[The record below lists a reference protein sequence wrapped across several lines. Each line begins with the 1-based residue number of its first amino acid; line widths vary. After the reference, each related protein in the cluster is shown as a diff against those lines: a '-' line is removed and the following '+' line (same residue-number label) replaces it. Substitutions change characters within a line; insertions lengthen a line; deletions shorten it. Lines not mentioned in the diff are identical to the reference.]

1 MKKIQIII
9 IREYL
14 IRVKSK
20 TFLLSTLL
28 TPLAVVAIAAVAIL
42 ASTWKEDEQFEIH
55 LQDKTGIFT
64 PMLEGKKGELSFSTQ
79 LPNGTSLTA
88 WLQED
93 KNRGYLIIDSTFLV
107 ADQPR
112 AEIQSSGNI
121 PISLKSTLEDT
132 LTKVIRKIRLTE
144 SGITQ
149 EQMKRINQE
158 VKLKTLKVT
167 EEGTERS
174 STGIAAMLGY
184 VMGILIYIFMF
195 SYGMIV
201 MRGVIEEKTNRIV
214 EVIISSVR
222 PFQLMIGKI
231 LAIAAVGL
239 TQFLIWIILLVGISA
254 IAMPMIS
261 GDIQATQQ
269 VPGEL
274 QNMQGMQGMQEMQ
287 DNLPSGDQNQLA
299 EEISAGIRQF
309 DFSLIFY
316 FIFYFLGGYLLY
328 GSLFAAVGSAV
339 DQESDAQQ
347 LIWPITI
354 PLVIPMML
362 LGTILQQPDGSVAI
376 FCSIFPFFS
385 PVCMMVRL
393 ASIQVPWYEIVASM
407 ISLILT
413 FLIVIW
419 LAGRIYRTGIFMYGK
434 KPSIKEVIR
443 WVFS

>member
-55 LQDKTGIFT
+55 LQDKTGVFT
-64 PMLEGKKGELSFSTQ
+64 PMLEGKKGELTFSTH
-79 LPNGTSLTA
+79 LPEGISLTT

-93 KNRGYLIIDSTFLV
+93 KNRGYLIIDSSFIL

-132 LTKVIRKIRLTE
+132 LTKVIRKIRLIE

-149 EQMKRINQE
+149 EQMKRITQE

-254 IAMPMIS
+254 MAMPMIS
-261 GDIQATQQ
+261 GDIQTTQKVQ
-269 VPGEL
+269 GEL
-274 QNMQGMQGMQEMQ
+274 QNMQGMQEMQ
-287 DNLPSGDQNQLA
+287 GNLPTGDENQMA
-299 EEISAGIRQF
+299 EEITAGIRQF

-354 PLVIPMML
+354 PLIIPMML
-362 LGTILQQPDGSVAI
+362 LGTILQQPDGSVAV

-407 ISLILT
+407 ISLIVT

>member
-42 ASTWKEDEQFEIH
+42 ATSWKEDEHFEI
-55 LQDKTGIFT
+55 LLNDTTGVIA
-64 PMLEGKKGELSFSTQ
+64 PALAHSKGELTFIDS
-79 LPNGTSLTA
+79 LPKGINLND
-88 WLQED
+88 WLQSD
-93 KNRGYLIIDSTFLV
+93 KKRGFLTIDSTFLS

-112 AEIQSSGNI
+112 AEIQSAGNI
-121 PISLKSTLEDT
+121 PISLKSTLQDT
-132 LTKVIRKIRLTE
+132 LTRAVRNIRLSET
-144 SGITQ
+144 GITQ
-149 EQMKRINQE
+149 EQMKRITQE
-158 VKLKTLKVT
+158 VKLRTLKVT
-167 EEGTERS
+167 ESGTERS
-174 STGIAAMLGY
+174 STGIAAILGY

-195 SYGMIV
+195 TYGMIV

-239 TQFLIWIILLVGISA
+239 TQFFIWIILLIGIS
-254 IAMPMIS
+254 MI
-261 GDIQATQQ
+261 GLPLLTDGIQPNQG
-269 VPGEL
+269 VPAEL
-274 QNMQGMQGMQEMQ
+274 QNMQGMPELQG
-287 DNLPSGDQNQLA
+287 NLPANDQNQMA
-299 EEISAGIRQF
+299 EEIAAGIRQF

-339 DQESDAQQ
+339 DQESDSQQ

-362 LGTILQQPDGSVAI
+362 LGTILQQPDGTIAI

-393 ASIQVPWYEIVASM
+393 ASVQVPWYELLASM
-407 ISLILT
+407 ISLIAT

>member
-1 MKKIQIII
+1 MKKIKIII

-42 ASTWKEDEQFEIH
+42 AASWKEDEQFEI
-55 LQDKTGIFT
+55 LLNDKTGIFA
-64 PMLEGKKGELSFSTQ
+64 PILERTKGELTFINE
-79 LPNGTSLTA
+79 LPAGTTLPE

-93 KNRGYLIIDSTFLV
+93 KKRGYLTIDSTFLY
-107 ADQPR
+107 AEQLK

-132 LTKVIRKIRLTE
+132 LTRAVRNIRLSE

-149 EQMKRINQE
+149 AEMKRITQE
-158 VKLKTLKVT
+158 VKLRTLKVT

-174 STGIAAMLGY
+174 STGLAAILGY

-195 SYGMIV
+195 TYGMIV

-231 LAIAAVGL
+231 LAIAGVGL
-239 TQFLIWIILLVGISA
+239 TQFFIWIILLIGISL
-254 IAMPMIS
+254 IGLPLLTTGIDPNQ
-261 GDIQATQQ
+261 G
-269 VPGEL
+269 VPPEL
-274 QNMQGMQGMQEMQ
+274 QNIQQMQGMPELQG
-287 DNLPSGDQNQLA
+287 NIPTTDQNQMA
-299 EEISAGIRQF
+299 EEIAAGIRHF

-339 DQESDAQQ
+339 DQESDSQQ

-354 PLVIPMML
+354 PLIIPMML

-376 FCSIFPFFS
+376 FCSIFPLFS

-393 ASIQVPWYEIVASM
+393 ASVQVPWYELLASM
-407 ISLILT
+407 VSLILT
-413 FLIVIW
+413 FLVIIW

>member
-55 LQDKTGIFT
+55 LQDKTGVFT
-64 PMLEGKKGELSFSTQ
+64 PMLEGKKGELTFSTH
-79 LPNGTSLTA
+79 LPEGTSLTS

-93 KNRGYLIIDSTFLV
+93 KNRGYLIIDSSFIL

-132 LTKVIRKIRLTE
+132 LTKVIRKIRLIE

-149 EQMKRINQE
+149 EQMKRITQE

-254 IAMPMIS
+254 MAMPMIS
-261 GDIQATQQ
+261 GDIQTTQKVQ
-269 VPGEL
+269 GEL
-274 QNMQGMQGMQEMQ
+274 QNMQGMQEMQ
-287 DNLPSGDQNQLA
+287 GNLPTGDENQMA
-299 EEISAGIRQF
+299 EEITAGIRQF

-354 PLVIPMML
+354 PLIIPMLL
-362 LGTILQQPDGSVAI
+362 LGTILQQPDGSVAV

-407 ISLILT
+407 ISLIVT

>member
-28 TPLAVVAIAAVAIL
+28 TPLAFVAIAGVAIL
-42 ASTWKEDEQFEIH
+42 ASSWKEDEAYQIF
-55 LQDKTGIFT
+55 LQDETGVIL
-64 PMLEGKKGELSFSTQ
+64 PALEGKKGELQFISS
-79 LPNGTSLTA
+79 LPEGKDLNS
-88 WLQED
+88 WLGED
-93 KNRGYLIIDSTFLV
+93 KSHGYLKTDSTFLT
-107 ADQPR
+107 ADVPK
-112 AEIQSSGNI
+112 AELHSSGNI

-132 LTKVIRKIRLTE
+132 LTRVIRNIRLAET
-144 SGITQ
+144 GITAA
-149 EQMKRINQE
+149 EMKRITQE

-174 STGIAAMLGY
+174 STGIAAILGY
-184 VMGILIYIFMF
+184 IMGILIYIFMF

-231 LAIAAVGL
+231 IAIAAVGL
-239 TQFLIWIILLVGISA
+239 TQFTIWIILLTTISA
-254 IAMPMIS
+254 VTLPLLTKDLKAPPTTQSIPGGIPSEIPM
-261 GDIQATQQ
+261 
-269 VPGEL
+269 E
-274 QNMQGMQGMQEMQ
+274 
-287 DNLPSGDQNQLA
+287 DQNQIA
-299 EEISAGIRQF
+299 EEIATGVRQF
-309 DFSLIFY
+309 DISLIFY

-339 DQESDAQQ
+339 DQESDSQQ

-354 PLVIPMML
+354 PLMIPMML
-362 LGTILQQPDGSVAI
+362 LGNILQQPDGSLAV
-376 FCSIFPFFS
+376 FCSIFPLFS

-393 ASIQVPWYEIVASM
+393 ASVQVPWYEIVASGVA
-407 ISLILT
+407 LILT
-413 FLIVIW
+413 FLLVIW
-419 LAGRIYRTGIFMYGK
+419 LAGKIYRTGIFMYGK
-434 KPSIKEVIR
+434 KPSIKEVAR
-443 WVFS
+443 WIFS

>member
-55 LQDKTGIFT
+55 LQDKTGVFT
-64 PMLEGKKGELSFSTQ
+64 PMLEGKKGELTFSTH
-79 LPNGTSLTA
+79 LPEGTSLTS

-93 KNRGYLIIDSTFLV
+93 KNRGYLIIDSSFIL

-132 LTKVIRKIRLTE
+132 LTKVIRKIRLIE

-149 EQMKRINQE
+149 EQMKRITQE

-254 IAMPMIS
+254 MAMPMIS
-261 GDIQATQQ
+261 GDIQTMK
-269 VPGEL
+269 PR
-274 QNMQGMQGMQEMQ
+274 
-287 DNLPSGDQNQLA
+287 D
-299 EEISAGIRQF
+299 SA
-309 DFSLIFY
+309 
-316 FIFYFLGGYLLY
+316 LL
-328 GSLFAAVGSAV
+328 
-339 DQESDAQQ
+339 
-347 LIWPITI
+347 
-354 PLVIPMML
+354 
-362 LGTILQQPDGSVAI
+362 
-376 FCSIFPFFS
+376 
-385 PVCMMVRL
+385 
-393 ASIQVPWYEIVASM
+393 
-407 ISLILT
+407 
-413 FLIVIW
+413 
-419 LAGRIYRTGIFMYGK
+419 
-434 KPSIKEVIR
+434 
-443 WVFS
+443 

>member
-28 TPLAVVAIAAVAIL
+28 TPLAFVAIAGVAIL
-42 ASTWKEDEQFEIH
+42 ASSWKEDEAYQIF
-55 LQDKTGIFT
+55 LQDETGVIL
-64 PMLEGKKGELSFSTQ
+64 PALEGKKGELQFISS
-79 LPNGTSLTA
+79 LPEGKDLNS
-88 WLQED
+88 WLGED
-93 KNRGYLIIDSTFLV
+93 KSHGYLKTDSTFLT
-107 ADQPR
+107 ADVPK
-112 AEIQSSGNI
+112 AELHSSGNI

-132 LTKVIRKIRLTE
+132 LTRVIRNIRLAET
-144 SGITQ
+144 GITAA
-149 EQMKRINQE
+149 EMKRITQE

-174 STGIAAMLGY
+174 STGIAAILGY
-184 VMGILIYIFMF
+184 IMGILIYIFMF

-231 LAIAAVGL
+231 IAIAAVGL
-239 TQFLIWIILLVGISA
+239 LTKDLKAPPTTQSIPGGIPSE
-254 IAMPMIS
+254 IPM
-261 GDIQATQQ
+261 
-269 VPGEL
+269 E
-274 QNMQGMQGMQEMQ
+274 
-287 DNLPSGDQNQLA
+287 DQNQIA
-299 EEISAGIRQF
+299 EEIATGVRQF
-309 DFSLIFY
+309 DISLIFY

-339 DQESDAQQ
+339 DQESDSQQ

-354 PLVIPMML
+354 PLMIPMML
-362 LGTILQQPDGSVAI
+362 LGNILQQPDGSLAV
-376 FCSIFPFFS
+376 FCSIFPLFS

-393 ASIQVPWYEIVASM
+393 ASVQVPWYEIVASGVA
-407 ISLILT
+407 LILT
-413 FLIVIW
+413 FLLVIW
-419 LAGRIYRTGIFMYGK
+419 LAGKIYRTGIFMYGK
-434 KPSIKEVIR
+434 KPSIKEVAR
-443 WVFS
+443 WIFS